1 MQIFW
6 SLIPPPPPAVQSYME
21 TLSTLCSHCSQ
32 HNTLSLHKTETN
44 YSDVLS
50 AVERW
55 PECRRE
61 ASAPICHGSLSPSC
75 QPRQISERCWKLC
88 KHKYTDYFYFIN
100 FLLGDWMKK
109 WWSQLAYHGG
119 DEVKQWRICSLAA
132 RWHAP
137 GFCALCFVVLKS
149 LFWIHLCC
157 PKFLCGQRR
166 HWSKVPPSPP
176 QLCRKV
182 SNLGGVLS
190 RIIREAALHSAQ
202 LQAARSPLRRD
213 CGRCGDLTF
222 KTVGIWRWRGGR
234 SHANCA
240 VIRR

>member
-6 SLIPPPPPAVQSYME
+6 SLIPPPPAAVQSYME

-109 WWSQLAYHGG
+109 WWPQLAYHGG
-119 DEVKQWRICSLAA
+119 DEVKQWRICKSASLQPVGMHLAFV
-132 RWHAP
+132 HC
-137 GFCALCFVVLKS
+137 GFKVLILNTFVL
-149 LFWIHLCC
+149 
-157 PKFLCGQRR
+157 PKVFIWTETPL
-166 HWSKVPPSPP
+166 SKVSP
-176 QLCRKV
+176 K
-182 SNLGGVLS
+182 SAS
-190 RIIREAALHSAQ
+190 ALQKS
-202 LQAARSPLRRD
+202 
-213 CGRCGDLTF
+213 
-222 KTVGIWRWRGGR
+222 V
-234 SHANCA
+234 
-240 VIRR
+240 

>member
-6 SLIPPPPPAVQSYME
+6 SLIPPPPPPAVQSYME
-21 TLSTLCSHCSQ
+21 TLSTLCSHCS

-109 WWSQLAYHGG
+109 WWPQLAYHGG

-137 GFCALCFVVLKS
+137 GFCALWFWSPYFEYIRSIKMPKVFMWTETPLKQS
-149 LFWIHLCC
+149 S
-157 PKFLCGQRR
+157 PK
-166 HWSKVPPSPP
+166 SAS
-176 QLCRKV
+176 
-182 SNLGGVLS
+182 
-190 RIIREAALHSAQ
+190 ALQKS
-202 LQAARSPLRRD
+202 
-213 CGRCGDLTF
+213 
-222 KTVGIWRWRGGR
+222 V
-234 SHANCA
+234 
-240 VIRR
+240 

>member
-6 SLIPPPPPAVQSYME
+6 SLIPPPPPPAVQSYME

-109 WWSQLAYHGG
+109 WWPQLAYHGG
-119 DEVKQWRICSLAA
+119 DKVKQWRTCILVAHG
-132 RWHAP
+132 HAP
-137 GFCALCFVVLKS
+137 CFCALWFLSPYFEYIRTKKMLKVLICWTETPLEQSSPKS
-149 LFWIHLCC
+149 A
-157 PKFLCGQRR
+157 
-166 HWSKVPPSPP
+166 S
-176 QLCRKV
+176 
-182 SNLGGVLS
+182 
-190 RIIREAALHSAQ
+190 ALQKS
-202 LQAARSPLRRD
+202 
-213 CGRCGDLTF
+213 
-222 KTVGIWRWRGGR
+222 V
-234 SHANCA
+234 
-240 VIRR
+240 